1 MTQTE
6 TSVAALMPQLRDLHV
21 ATEDRDGA
29 LTSALRRVFAQD
41 ADGNLLPEPIRFTA
55 GLETRG
61 IMLVEPSG
69 GGKTTAVRRLLNR
82 TAALNDLETGACRY
96 VHVQVPSPAT
106 LKSLGTEI
114 LKATGFDEVGK
125 TATAWQIFQVVRTRF
140 VRHGIV
146 ALWLDEAQDLF
157 LARSAQEIE
166 ETLKMLK
173 SLMLGPAGVVL
184 ILSGTERLGLSTS
197 FDPQVMRRFS
207 KIVPRDLAQGADN
220 GRIDSIL
227 GRYAEKAGL
236 AVSLPGDIS
245 GRLIHASRQRFG
257 RMIETILNAIEC
269 ALLAKDKTLSIE
281 HFAEAWGL
289 QEGCPWDK
297 NVFVTPNWASLVLD
311 EKAAEFDEM
320 RSVRLK
326 KRLGRA

>member
-1 MTQTE
+1 M
-6 TSVAALMPQLRDLHV
+6 
-21 ATEDRDGA
+21 
-29 LTSALRRVFAQD
+29 
-41 ADGNLLPEPIRFTA
+41 
-55 GLETRG
+55 
-61 IMLVEPSG
+61 
-69 GGKTTAVRRLLNR
+69 
-82 TAALNDLETGACRY
+82 
-96 VHVQVPSPAT
+96 
-106 LKSLGTEI
+106 
-114 LKATGFDEVGK
+114 
-125 TATAWQIFQVVRTRF
+125 
-140 VRHGIV
+140 
-146 ALWLDEAQDLF
+146 
-157 LARSAQEIE
+157 
-166 ETLKMLK
+166 
-173 SLMLGPAGVVL
+173 
-184 ILSGTERLGLSTS
+184 
-197 FDPQVMRRFS
+197 
-207 KIVPRDLAQGADN
+207 
-220 GRIDSIL
+220 
-227 GRYAEKAGL
+227 